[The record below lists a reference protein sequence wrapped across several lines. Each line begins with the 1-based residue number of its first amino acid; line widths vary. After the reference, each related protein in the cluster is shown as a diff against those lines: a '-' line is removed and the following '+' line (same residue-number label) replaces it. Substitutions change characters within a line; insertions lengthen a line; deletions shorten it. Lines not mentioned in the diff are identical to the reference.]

1 MGIQNIVG
9 LDYVQMHVGLQIL
22 KVDYNLLYWSL
33 MWEVKNQMQQQET
46 IKLLGYI
53 SQEIEGGG
61 ALSDGH
67 DLRRCIAIAPDF
79 WSRTSISRVRLLTF
93 RGARITLIKRTTTRI
108 NKDL

>member
-1 MGIQNIVG
+1 
-9 LDYVQMHVGLQIL
+9 
-22 KVDYNLLYWSL
+22 
-33 MWEVKNQMQQQET
+33 MQQQET

-53 SQEIEGGG
+53 SQEIEGGGG